1 VKIALLED
9 DAYQGQLMQLWLEGA
24 DLECDLFETGEALL
38 ERIKREDYHLY
49 ILDWVLPGMSGDK
62 VMEWVRKE
70 KGWDVPIIFVT
81 QRDSQ
86 EDIVTAL
93 RAGAD
98 DYMIKPVKEP
108 ELLARVEALY
118 RRISKV
124 QPEVQKI
131 EYGNYELDRDTRT
144 FRWKNEVIGLTQKE
158 FDLAW
163 HLFSRIGEITERTE
177 IMKTVW
183 DTSADL
189 KTRTVDIHISRLR
202 KKLGLNGEDGL
213 RLTGIYNHGY
223 RLEKIRTPEVVSKQA

>member
-1 VKIALLED
+1 MKIALLED
-9 DAYQGQLMQLWLEGA
+9 DTYQGQLMQLWLEGA
-24 DLECDLFETGEALL
+24 DLDCDLFESGEALIDH
-38 ERIKREDYHLY
+38 IKNADYDLY
-49 ILDWVLPGMSGDK
+49 VLDWVLPGMSGDK

-108 ELLARVEALY
+108 ELLARVEALC
-118 RRISKV
+118 RRINKG
-124 QPEVQKI
+124 QPELQRI
-131 EYGNYELDRDTRT
+131 EYGSYELDRDTRT
-144 FRWKNEVIGLTQKE
+144 LHWRGEPVSLTQKE

-163 HLFSRIGEITERTE
+163 HLFTRVGEITERTD

-183 DTSADL
+183 DTNADL

-223 RLEKIRTPEVVSKQA
+223 RLEKIRVAELVEK

>member
-1 VKIALLED
+1 VKVALLED
-9 DAYQGQLMQLWLEGA
+9 DTYQGQLMQLWVEGA
-24 DLECDLFETGEALL
+24 GLECDLFETGELL
-38 ERIKREDYHLY
+38 IEQLKQENYDLY
-49 ILDWVLPGMSGDK
+49 ILDWVLPGMSGDQ
-62 VMEWVRKE
+62 VLEWVRKE

-98 DYMIKPVKEP
+98 DYMIKPVKEA
-108 ELLARVEALY
+108 ELLARVEVLT
-118 RRISKV
+118 RRVHRDEPDI
-124 QPEVQKI
+124 QKI
-131 EYGNYELDRDTRT
+131 EYGNYLLERDTRT
-144 FRWKNEVIGLTQKE
+144 LQWRGQPVTLTQKE

-163 HLFSRIGEITERTE
+163 YLFEHLGQITERTA
-177 IMKTVW
+177 IMQTVW
-183 DTSADL
+183 ETTADL

-223 RLEKIRTPEVVSKQA
+223 RLEKLHQVKDAELGS